1 MSMGNIESYLH
12 VVPENIVKKVVGKR
26 IYDAYQAAY
35 KAVTSDPSECTDDD
49 IKEAID
55 NGTMVHDDEASE
67 AWNQFVEAYDNIS
80 DKFKEKTGLTLCA
93 EYTDGDGDCY
103 DDLKDHQW
111 YWYIPDNQVFIHQ
124 PTPAAAEF
132 QKKYGTKKTSALELN
147 QRFSRYG

>member
-35 KAVTSDPSECTDDD
+35 KAVTSDPAECTDSDL
-49 IKEAID
+49 KEAMND
-55 NGTMVHDDEASE
+55 GQLVHDDEASDE
-67 AWNQFVEAYDNIS
+67 WNAFVKAYD
-80 DKFKEKTGLTLCA
+80 DLTDTFKEKTGLTLCA

-103 DDLKDHQW
+103 DDLETNTW
-111 YWYIPDNQVFIHQ
+111 YWHIPDSQVYIQ
-124 PTPAAAEF
+124 QLTPAASEF
-132 QKKYGTKKTSALELN
+132 QKKYGTTKVSAIELN